1 MEDEE
6 IEKAVLTYLKKK
18 GFKQTEL
25 AFQEEQQHT
34 KNSSSISTA
43 NSQSDPDFARHIF
56 SFVSESE
63 SVPAQY
69 QDGYSKLRSWTYSSL
84 DLYKEMEFAHSL
96 RQSKVNIKICQ
107 YSYDLLLQYL
117 HKTQSIKM
125 LGVINEHINFQ
136 VSPGQPSSIS
146 DDAEAVTLV
155 GSGQDAANLI
165 NQKEIHWGLLED
177 SLEEQLD
184 KGLLSDSEKAEGEP
198 KEGELEE
205 NKKRSMEG
213 GKQGASLKKL
223 KKDKVA
229 GTAAKVTRAEG
240 NTVSVA
246 QRVKPELTL
255 PAIPT
260 EVEHS
265 MLEDLRNRVQL
276 SNLALPSVSFYTFIN
291 THNGLNCS
299 SISHDG
305 SLVVGGFSD
314 SSLKVWDMAKL
325 GQTSSSILQAEND
338 LAPSEHM
345 FGSTAG
351 KRSYTLYQGHSG
363 PVYSATFSPFG
374 DFLLSSSSDST
385 IRLWSTKLNAN
396 LVCYKGHNYPV
407 WDVQF
412 SPLGHYFASA
422 SHDRTAR
429 IWSMDRIAPLR
440 IMAGHLSDVDCVQW
454 HMNCNYIATG
464 SSDKTVRLWDL
475 QSGECVRIFIGHRS
489 MILSLAMSPDGRYMA
504 SGDEDGTIM
513 MWDLSNGRCVTPL
526 TGHTSCVWS
535 LAFSCEG
542 SLLASGSADSTVKLW
557 DVTTSTRVS
566 KSEETKS
573 GNTNRLR
580 SLKTLPTKST
590 PVYALRFSRRNLLFA
605 AGALSTNA

>member
-1 MEDEE
+1 M
-6 IEKAVLTYLKKK
+6 
-18 GFKQTEL
+18 
-25 AFQEEQQHT
+25 
-34 KNSSSISTA
+34 
-43 NSQSDPDFARHIF
+43 
-56 SFVSESE
+56 
-63 SVPAQY
+63 
-69 QDGYSKLRSWTYSSL
+69 
-84 DLYKEMEFAHSL
+84 
-96 RQSKVNIKICQ
+96 
-107 YSYDLLLQYL
+107 
-117 HKTQSIKM
+117 
-125 LGVINEHINFQ
+125 
-136 VSPGQPSSIS
+136 
-146 DDAEAVTLV
+146 
-155 GSGQDAANLI
+155 
-165 NQKEIHWGLLED
+165 LED